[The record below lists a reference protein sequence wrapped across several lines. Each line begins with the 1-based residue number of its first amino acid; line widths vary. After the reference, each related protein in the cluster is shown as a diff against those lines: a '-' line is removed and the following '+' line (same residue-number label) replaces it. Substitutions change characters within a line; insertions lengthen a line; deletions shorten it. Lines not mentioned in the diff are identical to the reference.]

1 MSTRGGKG
9 NLTEGWGVVISYG
22 LPSHLG
28 RGGDDTFSLF
38 MLQKVEFK
46 EFNHSNF
53 SYFGQVQIGL
63 SVFVVLVSSTLQYYN
78 VLFVAVSQE
87 LES

>member
-1 MSTRGGKG
+1 
-9 NLTEGWGVVISYG
+9 
-22 LPSHLG
+22 
-28 RGGDDTFSLF
+28 
-38 MLQKVEFK
+38 MLQKLQFK

-53 SYFGQVQIGL
+53 SYFSQVQIGL